1 MIQDLALTIAPR
13 TETNSLSDLRGATVG
28 IDASFYLSFLL
39 TSYDEPLLTVLG
51 GLPLAFRHHISIHLE
66 FLRQNDITP
75 VFVFNGLDIGR
86 NYTPF
91 KTSDETTKSISEGW
105 DLYVKGLGQEAVK
118 KFGQSKHAKPEQYS
132 RLLQSIL
139 HEKNIDFIVAP
150 YDSAAQLAY
159 LLKSG
164 PEYVDAVVGSL
175 ELLLYD
181 IDKVITN
188 LEFLYDQSLPLERID
203 YSQAQFTFVTQQACI
218 EELGLASH
226 DQLVDVCVLSGSSIL
241 PTLPTLSNGP
251 LNMSNKIRSVVDMM
265 KRDGQTG
272 LSLCLQLQE
281 DESMKKSEYVDRY
294 RRSRIAVKHQIVL
307 QTGGTVLPFEPEQ
320 IPNDLNELIG
330 QRLPEELYYYLS
342 VAILSP
348 GPLNQL
354 TSAQIF
360 ELAPADGGESD
371 EYRSLIRDKLTA
383 IRSSTLAL
391 LSSPLHRAYQFR
403 DVVLRCWFDQS
414 VETIVAVKGVTTPG
428 QAIRHWNVRADALPQ
443 NVKDFTLRMAV
454 GAARSHGFGGK
465 TLTVKNNA
473 QVGLILIGKMPLY

>member
-1 MIQDLALTIAPR
+1 MIQDLALTLASR
-13 TETNSLSDLRGATVG
+13 TDTNSLSDLSGATIG
-28 IDASFYLSFLL
+28 IDASSYLSFLL

-66 FLRQNDITP
+66 FLRQNGITP
-75 VFVFNGLDIGR
+75 IFIFNGLDIGR
-86 NYTPF
+86 KYTPF

-118 KFGQSKHAKPEQYS
+118 KFGQSKHAKPEQYN

-164 PEYVDAVVGSL
+164 PDYIDAVVGSL

-181 IDKVITN
+181 VDKVITS
-188 LEFLYDQSLPLERID
+188 LEFSYDQSQPLDSIN
-203 YSQAQFTFVTQQACI
+203 YSQAQFTFVTQQACL

-226 DQLVDVCVLSGSSIL
+226 DQLVDACILSGSSIL

-251 LNMSNKIRSVVDMM
+251 MNMSNKIRSVVDMM

-281 DESMKKSEYVDRY
+281 DESMKKEDYVDRY

-307 QTGGTVLPFEPEQ
+307 QSSGKVRPFEAEQ
-320 IPNDLNELIG
+320 IPSDLNELIG

-342 VAILSP
+342 VAILGP

-360 ELAPADGGESD
+360 ELAPTDGGESD
-371 EYRSLIRDKLTA
+371 EYRSLIRDKLTP

-403 DVVLRCWFDQS
+403 DVVLRCWFDPS
-414 VETIVAVKGVTTPG
+414 VETIVAVKGVTAPG
-428 QAIRHWNVRADALPQ
+428 QAIKNWNVHADSLPPTAEE
-443 NVKDFTLRMAV
+443 FTLKMAV
-454 GAARSHGFGGK
+454 GAARSHGFGAK
-465 TLTVKNNA
+465 TLTAKDNA
-473 QVGLILIGKMPLY
+473 KVG